1 MRDDDPNHLIG
12 ELIRFATV
20 ESVDLAAARITV
32 RIGDI
37 VTQQIR
43 WLHGAAGATASW
55 SPPTAG
61 EQVLVF
67 APEGDIGHAIALRG
81 VHFDDFPAA
90 GDSKRELVKFADG
103 AVLAYDPEAHKLEA
117 VLPAGATV
125 SIVAPG
131 GVTIDADV
139 RITGDVT
146 VDGKIQASG
155 QIASDD
161 DVIGAGKSLKSHKHT
176 GVQTGSGVSG
186 APQ

>member
-1 MRDDDPNHLIG
+1 MRDEDPNSLIG

-20 ESVDLAAARITV
+20 ENVDLAGARIVV

-37 VTQQIR
+37 VTQPIR

-55 SPPTAG
+55 SPPAVG

-90 GDSKRELVKFADG
+90 GDSSRELIRFADG
-103 AVLAYDPEAHKLEA
+103 AVLAYDPDAHKLEA
-117 VLPAGATV
+117 VLPAGGTV

-146 VDGKIQASG
+146 VSGKVTA
-155 QIASDD
+155 DD
-161 DVIGAGKSLKSHKHT
+161 DVIGGGKSLKSHKHT